1 VADLSRWGESRN
13 INLERPRRLA
23 SLARRAITAGRF
35 TAVAPLE
42 WRLPFSSPAAIE
54 RAQRRQLRAT
64 VAHAYEHVPYYR
76 ETMPR
81 LGLDPGNFQTAG
93 DLAKLP
99 LIDREQVQHDPE
111 YFVSRAEP
119 LASYSE
125 LHTSGSTGEPMAIF
139 RHVPGIFQQALGFE
153 RMEPL
158 LARLAGRRWSR
169 RDAVIVPPSGS
180 NNVNGAPQVQ
190 WLGLH
195 LRSIC
200 RTFSLF
206 DPPAEIA
213 PRIDEFRPHL
223 VRGYGS
229 YIEELYAHL
238 LSEGRS
244 FHRPNGVVYS
254 ADPISEP
261 VRRLMREELGIAVL
275 SVYQAVEMGRIGWEC
290 ERQCGHHLNVDLC
303 PIRILDSDRREV
315 PTGESGQVV
324 GSNLVN
330 RGTVLLNYMLGDL
343 ASRLPEPC
351 GCGRS
356 LPLLSHVQGRTTE
369 WLRLASGAPIHPQ
382 TMRGILRD
390 VEGVR
395 RYQLVQERPG
405 QVRVVAV
412 TTPEADRNEIR
423 SQVARAARRL
433 PHPIDA
439 EVEFSVTLPRTEG
452 GKVRGILRHEVS
464 LE

>member
-1 VADLSRWGESRN
+1 VEYRN
-13 INLERPRRLA
+13 INVDRARRWA

-64 VAHAYEHVPYYR
+64 IAHAHEHVPYYR
-76 ETMPR
+76 ETMHR
-81 LGLDPGNFQTAG
+81 LGLGPADFETAG
-93 DLAKLP
+93 DLARLP
-99 LIDREQVQHDPE
+99 LLDREQVQRDPE

-119 LASYSE
+119 LASYGV

-158 LARLAGRRWSR
+158 HARLSGRRWSR
-169 RDAVIVPPSGS
+169 RDAVIVPPSKSSGGDS
-180 NNVNGAPQVQ
+180 LDAAPQVQ

-195 LRSIC
+195 VRAIS

-213 PRIDEFRPHL
+213 PRIEEFRPHL
-223 VRGYGS
+223 LKGYGS
-229 YIEELYAHL
+229 YIEELYTHL

-244 FHRPNGVVYS
+244 FHRPKVVLYA

-315 PTGESGQVV
+315 PTGESGEVV
-324 GSNLVN
+324 ISNLVN
-330 RGTVLLNYMLGDL
+330 RGTMLLNYMLGDL

-351 GCGRS
+351 GCGRT

-369 WLRLASGAPIHPQ
+369 WLRSASGAPIHPQ
-382 TMRGILRD
+382 TLRGILRET
-390 VEGVR
+390 EGVR

-405 QVRVVAV
+405 RVRVVTV
-412 TTPEADRNEIR
+412 TAPGADREGIR
-423 SQVARAARRL
+423 SRIVGDAHRL

-439 EVEFSVTLPRTEG
+439 EVEFSETLPRTEG
-452 GKVRGILRHEVS
+452 GKVRVFSGTR
-464 LE
+464 